1 MAARGALKPELISK
15 PKRSRSDAF
24 ERNWGLL
31 FIAPWLIGLFAFSI
45 GPMLYSLYLS
55 FTNFNLIS
63 GEAAQ
68 FVGLKNWISIFT
80 DPVVFKAFIVTLKYI
95 LIVVPFLMIAPLFLA
110 LFLNS
115 KSVWAKGFF
124 LTMFFVPQLIPQVV
138 TGLIWQGTLNSRG
151 PINASLEKLGIP
163 GPAWLQD
170 ANWVMPAI
178 AIVGLW
184 GIGNSI
190 LQMIAAMKNVPSEL
204 YEAATIDGANPL
216 VCFFKITL
224 PLMSSVL
231 FYSVVTGIIYGFQ
244 YFTITFL
251 IYRGQSGPDD
261 AALFFMLLLFKESF
275 VYYNM
280 GKASALAW
288 VMFIFCIT
296 ITQLLFATS
305 KRWVYYAGEARK

>member
-1 MAARGALKPELISK
+1 MAAPSVSADLNFRK
-15 PKRSRSDAF
+15 PKKSSAESL
-24 ERNWGLL
+24 ERRWGMLFISPWVIGLL
-31 FIAPWLIGLFAFSI
+31 VFSV
-45 GPMLYSLYLS
+45 GPMLYSLFLS
-55 FTNFNLIS
+55 FTNFNLVS
-63 GEAAQ
+63 GEELR
-68 FVGLKNWISIFT
+68 FVGLKNWVAVFT
-80 DPVVFKAFIVTLKYI
+80 DPVILKAFTVTLRYI
-95 LIVVPFLMIAPLFLA
+95 LIVVPFLIIAPLFLA
-110 LFLNS
+110 LFLNA
-115 KSVWAKGFF
+115 KNLWWKGFF

-138 TGLIWQGTLNSRG
+138 TGLIWQGTLSSQG
-151 PINASLEKLGIP
+151 PINQSLERLGIP

-170 ANWVMPAI
+170 AVWVMPAI

-190 LQMIAAMKNVPSEL
+190 LQMIAAMKNVPNEL
-204 YEAATIDGANPL
+204 YEAAMIDGATPVIAFL
-216 VCFFKITL
+216 RITL

-251 IYRGQSGPDD
+251 IYRGQGGPDD

-288 VMFIFCIT
+288 VMFIFCLT
-296 ITQLLFATS
+296 ITQVLFATS
-305 KRWVYYAGEARK
+305 RRWVYDAGEARS